1 MLRGLGPGAIG
12 EPVAT
17 AFGKGRGGVG
27 VARQQREEMIE
38 PFGGEAEA
46 RRELPQHGP
55 ELFLE
60 AQDPG
65 GEEIGKRG
73 LDLAQSPDMGDKP
86 RRLDREEKSLR
97 GLVVPAGKRIRPL
110 QPVKRA
116 VDLDRLD
123 LAARIGKLAGMRQ
136 ALWVEGSA
144 PSAIGPAGDA
154 DPHRTD
160 AAHRPTARVRA
171 KRP

>member
-1 MLRGLGPGAIG
+1 
-12 EPVAT
+12 
-17 AFGKGRGGVG
+17 
-27 VARQQREEMIE
+27 RQQRKEMIE
-38 PFGGEAEA
+38 ALGRKAEA
-46 RRELPQHGP
+46 RRELPQHRP

-97 GLVVPAGKRIRPL
+97 GLVVPAGKRVGPL

-116 VDLDRLD
+116 VDLDRVD
-123 LAARIGKLAGMRQ
+123 LAARIGKLTGMRQ
-136 ALWVEGSA
+136 TLRVEGSA
-144 PSAIGPAGDA
+144 PSAIGPTGDA
-154 DPHRTD
+154 DPHRAD
-160 AAHRPTARVRA
+160 ATHHSPPPA
-171 KRP
+171 